1 MIGTT
6 VMIINHQ
13 AECSKYL
20 GQMEPTGVEKD
31 TKLEGSRS

>member
-13 AECSKYL
+13 AEYSKYL
-20 GQMEPTGVEKD
+20 GQMEQTAVKKD